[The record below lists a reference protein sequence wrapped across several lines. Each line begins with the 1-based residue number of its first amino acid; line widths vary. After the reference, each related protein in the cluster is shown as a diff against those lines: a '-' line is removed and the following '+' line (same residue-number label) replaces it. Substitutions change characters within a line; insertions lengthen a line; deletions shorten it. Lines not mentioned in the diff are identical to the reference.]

1 MSRKTRIPFY
11 RNPVYR
17 GLAAQIAVLALVL
30 WSLYTIF
37 TNTVANL
44 NERGIQTGFRFLT
57 ETAPFSIGFSPFIDF
72 SLGETPYWVVFL
84 IGIQNTIIVSIL
96 GIIVATVLGF
106 LVGVLRLSPNFF
118 LSRFASVYIEVFR
131 NVPLLLQIMFWNFA
145 VFLPLFPSPRE
156 SLMLGEEVF
165 LNNRGL
171 YLPRPIL
178 SDNVGAYALLI
189 AIALGIVATVAF
201 NRWAK
206 TKQYHT
212 GVRPPGRLY
221 GLATLVGLIMVAFS
235 IFDAP
240 VTFEVPELGRFNL
253 SGGMGVPLPLVALW
267 FALTT
272 YTAAFIAENVRG
284 GIISVP
290 KGQTEAAS
298 SLGLPR
304 PRMLRLVIIP
314 QAMRVIVPPTISQYL
329 NLTKNSSLAVAVG
342 YPELVSVWAGI
353 ALNQTGQA
361 LVIIAMTIVVY
372 ECLSLT
378 TSAILNWYNRRVQ
391 MVER

>member
-1 MSRKTRIPFY
+1 LSRRTRIPFY

-17 GLAAQIAVLALVL
+17 GVAAQVAVLALVI
-30 WSLYTIF
+30 WAFYTIF

-44 NERGIQTGFRFLT
+44 NERGIQTGFGFLN
-57 ETAPFSIGFSPFIDF
+57 EIAPFSIGFSPFIDYQ
-72 SLGETPYWVVFL
+72 LGETTYWTVFL
-84 IGIQNTIIVSIL
+84 IGIQNTIIVSVL
-96 GIIVATVLGF
+96 GILVATILGF
-106 LVGVLRLSPNFF
+106 LIGVARLSPNFF
-118 LSRFASVYIEVFR
+118 VSTFASTYIEIFR
-131 NVPLLLQIMFWNFA
+131 NTPLLLQIMFWNFA
-145 VFLPLFPSPRE
+145 VFLPLFPGPRE
-156 SLMLGEEVF
+156 SLTLGEEIF

-178 SDNVGAYALLI
+178 SENIGALALVI
-189 AIALGIVATVAF
+189 AIVLGIVAIIAF
-201 NRWAK
+201 NRWARR
-206 TKQYHT
+206 KQYIE
-212 GVRPPGRLY
+212 GPRPPGRLY
-221 GLATLVGLIMVAFS
+221 GLVTLIGLVTLVFLAFPS
-235 IFDAP
+235 P
-240 VTFEVPELGRFNL
+240 VTFDVPELGRFNL
-253 SGGMGVPLPLVALW
+253 SGGTEVPLPLFSLW

-342 YPELVSVWAGI
+342 YPELVNVWAGI

-361 LVIIAMTIVVY
+361 LIIIAMTILVY
-372 ECLSLT
+372 EALSLT